1 MTILAPHFCTQQTV
15 TLNDTN
21 QSKYLTG
28 WDFYPDE
35 DLFPASRKKY
45 RIHGKKNIPTS
56 RPFPIFQ
63 MNKSNYFATTVINS
77 FAVYHEDKQC
87 KNEIIDVKINNNNC
101 TKPCA

>member
-1 MTILAPHFCTQQTV
+1 M
-15 TLNDTN
+15 NDMIDFDYVREN
-21 QSKYLTG
+21 SEHGIRLPYDLISG

-45 RIHGKKNIPTS
+45 RIHGKKNIPTR